1 MYVYTLIYAII
12 LHGFCIVG
20 FHHPCFWGQRHLGL
34 TTMGYPKTSTD
45 ESYFPYSTSHFNPFS
60 ASIFQKQVEK
70 AKVENFGPLLGRLL
84 RERGLSRLVDF
95 ALGTCAAGFR
105 MSGSG
110 FTKAKWFRCLQLCFQ
125 LQALSDDQCS
135 KRGQGLMLFWTAL
148 KEPLDLVISVLTDPY
163 WQSTNTFPI
172 IPSGRKSGRRML
184 LGS

>member
-84 RERGLSRLVDF
+84 RERGLSRLVRTWHLAHLRLVF
-95 ALGTCAAGFR
+95 ACLGPGLR
-105 MSGSG
+105 
-110 FTKAKWFRCLQLCFQ
+110 KWFRCLQLCFQ

-135 KRGQGLMLFWTAL
+135 KRGQGLMLFWTGL

>member
-1 MYVYTLIYAII
+1 MYIYTIIYAII

-95 ALGTCAAGFR
+95 AAHVRLVFAWVWSR
-105 MSGSG
+105 KPSGSD
-110 FTKAKWFRCLQLCFQ
+110 ALQLCFQ

-135 KRGQGLMLFWTAL
+135 KRGQGLMLFWTGL